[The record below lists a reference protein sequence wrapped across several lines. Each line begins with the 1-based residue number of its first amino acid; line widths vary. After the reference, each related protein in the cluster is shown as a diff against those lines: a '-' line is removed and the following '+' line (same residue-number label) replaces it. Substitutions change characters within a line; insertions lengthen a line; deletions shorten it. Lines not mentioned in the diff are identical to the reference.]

1 MTPAA
6 VPKFPECD
14 RTRRTPTV
22 QRRNQMFD
30 SIFVAVREA
39 LTGLFTQTILELISG
54 LFAGLLG

>member
-1 MTPAA
+1 
-6 VPKFPECD
+6 
-14 RTRRTPTV
+14 
-22 QRRNQMFD
+22 MFD